1 MSFYSMKDRDARDR
15 TIAEYIAL
23 KKKIKKRN
31 EDEHAGNLDRYREL
45 EETYKPIVESHAQMT
60 RDVVDQ
66 LQPITEKLT
75 IKQEEERPKIGV
87 KRRMVTKNGS
97 ITEKFINRYIN
108 GDTSLDKSFGLR
120 YKITISKLV
129 TKPSSFKE
137 IIL

>member
-1 MSFYSMKDRDARDR
+1 MYKYLFTFYSFQSSTYIRRIRMSFYSMKDRDARDR

-66 LQPITEKLT
+66 ITT
-75 IKQEEERPKIGV
+75 IRNNATNAGTANTRE
-87 KRRMVTKNGS
+87 
-97 ITEKFINRYIN
+97 
-108 GDTSLDKSFGLR
+108 
-120 YKITISKLV
+120 
-129 TKPSSFKE
+129 
-137 IIL
+137 